1 MDLNI
6 ADTMINSTLYDLW
19 ELGSY
24 FITSLV
30 ALVILEPYFIFFM
43 IITILL
49 NYYVF
54 NYLKNII
61 ISTKEV
67 DLTTRSQIIDLFRK
81 SVNGLEIIKVYE

>member
-24 FITSLV
+24 FFTSLI
-30 ALVILEPYFIFFM
+30 ALVILEPYFAFFM
-43 IITILL
+43 VITIVL

-54 NYLKNII
+54 NFFKNII
-61 ISTKEV
+61 LSTKEV
-67 DLTTRSQIIDLFRK
+67 DLTTRS
-81 SVNGLEIIKVYE
+81 